1 MTTPRVTPTHR
12 APTAH
17 PARLTSAPY
26 GREVGHAP
34 DPTPHGSLLGTR
46 WATLPSGHGRKAR
59 RLPTV

>member
-1 MTTPRVTPTHR
+1 MTTPHVTPTHR

-17 PARLTSAPY
+17 PTNDREDVRPTYTY
-26 GREVGHAP
+26 GA
-34 DPTPHGSLLGTR
+34 GTVTASR